1 MAGKIKVCQ
10 RCPSVLQNI
19 YSIPPSAL
27 QHDCSKIR
35 LWQVYD
41 TGPRDATGSPLV
53 CLPPI
58 GRHRMASQ
66 LIICILNLRVFLFS
80 WYSRRLLQAVSCLE
94 CARIQVHVIGV

>member
-1 MAGKIKVCQ
+1 MAGEIKVFQC
-10 RCPSVLQNI
+10 CPSVLQNI

-58 GRHRMASQ
+58 GRHRMASK
-66 LIICILNLRVFLFS
+66 LIICIFKFESFS
-80 WYSRRLLQAVSCLE
+80 LQLVQQTSSTGSVLP
-94 CARIQVHVIGV
+94 